1 MLTIPIYADVVYGT
15 VGANAVSPLVL
26 AFSYTPAHLLWA
38 GQEAVFLFFILSGF
52 VLALPVMYSRA
63 FSWKSY
69 YPRRAVRIYGPVIAA
84 VAFGL
89 LIVAVVPR
97 QGEGL
102 GAWIDARP
110 TAPTLVGTLRDISL
124 VFGPSRLIS
133 PLWSLRWEVI
143 FSILLPIYVLASVK
157 YPRLDW
163 LKVIVILAVMV
174 AGVAFEKAALIY
186 LPMFAFGTL
195 AATNRE
201 SLSRLAAR
209 IGRSGWVALLVL
221 GICLAT
227 SRWTLGLTMS
237 TDVSS
242 TVSVVPAFLGCS
254 MLVFAAA
261 FWRPAIVVLERP
273 ASQWLGKVSF
283 SLYLTHEPI
292 VIACAFLFGGGAS
305 WLVPVVATPLSFAV
319 AWAFFRWVEAPC
331 HRLARRVGKAVS
343 APEPRLVP

>member
-1 MLTIPIYADVVYGT
+1 MLTIPVFADVVYDN
-15 VGANAVSPLVL
+15 VGPSSVSPFVL
-26 AFSYTPAHLLWA
+26 AFSYTPAHLFWA

-52 VLALPVMYSRA
+52 VLALPVVYSES
-63 FSWKSY
+63 FSWRSY
-69 YPRRAVRIYGPVIAA
+69 YPRRIVRIYGPVVAA

-89 LIVAVVPR
+89 LVVAVVPR

-110 TAPTLVGTLRDISL
+110 TTPTLVGTLRDISL
-124 VFGPSRLIS
+124 VLGPSRLIS
-133 PLWSLRWEVI
+133 PLWSLQWEVI
-143 FSILLPIYVLASVK
+143 FSILLPFYVLASSR

-163 LKVIVILAVMV
+163 LKVAVILAVMA
-174 AGVAFEKAALIY
+174 AGVTFDKAALIY

-201 SLSRLAAR
+201 ALSRTAAR
-209 IGRSGWVALLVL
+209 IGRAGWLALVVL

-227 SRWTLGLTMS
+227 SRWTLGIVMS
-237 TDVSS
+237 TDVSAP
-242 TVSVVPAFLGCS
+242 VSIVPAFLGCS

-261 FWRPAIVVLERP
+261 FWRPAVVALERP

-292 VIACAFLFGGGAS
+292 VIACAFLFGGTAL
-305 WLVPVVATPLSFAV
+305 WLVPLVATPIAFAV
-319 AWAFFRWVEAPC
+319 AWLFFRCVEAPF
-331 HRLARRVGKAVS
+331 HRIARRVGKAVTVT
-343 APEPRLVP
+343 EPRLAP